1 MVPHGRTSA
10 QSGTISVGSLIWPAD
25 LAMTTPTPTDFETPA
40 SPTRQK
46 RVWALALGTAAVW
59 YLDPALAEMAQLV
72 CGVASSSNKS
82 AAKEGIVNMRLKAAE
97 LRGQIGP
104 LPASALAKVVRR
116 TEAAGGA
123 VLDKGA
129 RIQEVQTS
137 WDLFLACL
145 RSSPR

>member
-1 MVPHGRTSA
+1 MIKPSA
-10 QSGTISVGSLIWPAD
+10 PNFEPPAG
-25 LAMTTPTPTDFETPA
+25 PV
-40 SPTRQK
+40 RQK
-46 RVWALALGTAAVW
+46 RAWALALGTAAVW
-59 YLDPALAEMAQLV
+59 YLDPALAEMAELV
-72 CGVASSSNKS
+72 CGVACSANKS
-82 AAKEGIVNMRLKAAE
+82 VARAAIANMRLKAAE

-129 RIQEVQTS
+129 RVQEVQTS
-137 WDLFLACL
+137 WDHFLACL

>member
-1 MVPHGRTSA
+1 M
-10 QSGTISVGSLIWPAD
+10 PA
-25 LAMTTPTPTDFETPA
+25 AGPP
-40 SPTRQK
+40 K
-46 RVWALALGTAAVW
+46 RAWALALGTAAVW
-59 YLDPALAEMAQLV
+59 YLDPVLVELAELIGGIAL
-72 CGVASSSNKS
+72 SNNKS
-82 AAKEGIVNMRLKAAE
+82 LAKDAIAELRRKAAD

-129 RIQEVQTS
+129 RVKELQTS

-145 RSSPR
+145 RSSPKR

>member
-1 MVPHGRTSA
+1 MIKPSA
-10 QSGTISVGSLIWPAD
+10 PNFEPPAD
-25 LAMTTPTPTDFETPA
+25 PV
-40 SPTRQK
+40 RQK
-46 RVWALALGTAAVW
+46 RAWALVLGTAAVW
-59 YLDPALAEMAQLV
+59 YLDPALAEMAELV
-72 CGVASSSNKS
+72 CGVAGSANKS
-82 AAKEGIVNMRLKAAE
+82 VAGEAIANMRLKAAE

-129 RIQEVQTS
+129 RVQEVQTS
-137 WDLFLACL
+137 WDHFLACL

>member
-1 MVPHGRTSA
+1 MANPP
-10 QSGTISVGSLIWPAD
+10 IPD
-25 LAMTTPTPTDFETPA
+25 LKTPA
-40 SPTRQK
+40 GPVRQK
-46 RVWALALGTAAVW
+46 RTWALALGTAAVW
-59 YLDPALAEMAQLV
+59 YLDPALAEMAELV
-72 CGVASSSNKS
+72 CGVACSANKS
-82 AAKEGIVNMRLKAAE
+82 VARDAIANMRLKATE

-116 TEAAGGA
+116 TKAAGGA

-137 WDLFLACL
+137 WDHFLVCL

>member
-1 MVPHGRTSA
+1 MTSP
-10 QSGTISVGSLIWPAD
+10 PAPEFQT
-25 LAMTTPTPTDFETPA
+25 AAAATDPA
-40 SPTRQK
+40 RQK
-46 RVWALALGTAAVW
+46 RVWALVLGTAAVW
-59 YLDPALAEMAQLV
+59 YLDPALAEMADLV
-72 CGVASSSNKS
+72 CGIACSGNKS
-82 AAKEGIVNMRLKAAE
+82 KVKDAIADMRRKAAD
-97 LRGQIGP
+97 LRGQIGL

-137 WDLFLACL
+137 WEHFLACL

>member
-1 MVPHGRTSA
+1 
-10 QSGTISVGSLIWPAD
+10 
-25 LAMTTPTPTDFETPA
+25 MTTSTPTDFETPA

-46 RVWALALGTAAVW
+46 RVWPLLLGTAAVW
-59 YLDPALAEMAQLV
+59 YLEPALAEMAELV
-72 CGVASSSNKS
+72 CGIACSANKS
-82 AAKEGIVNMRLKAAE
+82 KARDAIAALRRKAAD
-97 LRGQIGP
+97 LRGQIDP

-137 WDLFLACL
+137 WELFLDCL

>member
-1 MVPHGRTSA
+1 
-10 QSGTISVGSLIWPAD
+10 
-25 LAMTTPTPTDFETPA
+25 MTHPPIPDFETPA
-40 SPTRQK
+40 APPRQK
-46 RVWALALGTAAVW
+46 RAWALALGTAAVW
-59 YLDPALAEMAQLV
+59 YLDPALAEMAEMV
-72 CGVASSSNKS
+72 CGVACSANKS
-82 AAKEGIVNMRLKAAE
+82 VAGDAIANMRRKAAE

-137 WDLFLACL
+137 WVINA
-145 RSSPR
+145 

>member
-1 MVPHGRTSA
+1 MTH
-10 QSGTISVGSLIWPAD
+10 LAD
-25 LAMTTPTPTDFETPA
+25 PPNTTVEPA
-40 SPTRQK
+40 SMPAAGPPK
-46 RVWALALGTAAVW
+46 RAWALALGTAAVW
-59 YLDPALAEMAQLV
+59 YLDPVLVELAELIGGIAL
-72 CGVASSSNKS
+72 SNNKS
-82 AAKEGIVNMRLKAAE
+82 LAKDAIAELRRKAAD

-129 RIQEVQTS
+129 RVKELQTS

-145 RSSPR
+145 RSSPKR